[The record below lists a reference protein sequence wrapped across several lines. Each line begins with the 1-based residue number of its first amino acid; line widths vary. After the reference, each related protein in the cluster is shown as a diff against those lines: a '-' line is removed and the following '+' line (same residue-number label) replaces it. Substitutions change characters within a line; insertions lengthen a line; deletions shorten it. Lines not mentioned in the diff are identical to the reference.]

1 MLSAFALPYP
11 FQIPF
16 AYSERNK
23 FHNPFIHRKNR
34 EILKRNA
41 INVSVSFFLL
51 CSITTLFFLTS
62 SCFAQVKVYER
73 WNMCSLIL
81 SKWVL
86 FGFAY
91 FSLIFITLSN
101 KHSFLRDEVCLN
113 ENRSDLEDERLQH
126 STDFFSGEKFST
138 IHIKSDTV

>member
-1 MLSAFALPYP
+1 MKQVSSSLLFIGKIVRALKEMPSMCLS
-11 FQIPF
+11 
-16 AYSERNK
+16 R
-23 FHNPFIHRKNR
+23 
-34 EILKRNA
+34 
-41 INVSVSFFLL
+41 FFLL
-51 CSITTLFFLTS
+51 CLITTLFFLTS